1 MNYKE
6 QLLQANQSMAL
17 NMSERE
23 LHNKVETTIAKTFMR
38 MGLSLLI
45 AFGTAYTL
53 ALGILPLPF
62 NGTLMMLSWIAWL
75 GLIFWMS
82 WKWQQLSYNT
92 LATLLMVFAFLEWY
106 GLTGVFL
113 SYSMGS
119 IYQVFLVSALMFLW
133 LAFAGYVM
141 KIDVARVG
149 SVLMVALI
157 ALIVAMVANIF
168 IQNAQFD
175 IWLSVLGLVIFAG
188 FIIYDMN
195 ILKQQALTADNRI
208 ELLMALWLFINF
220 INIFLFLLRLMWGRE

>member
-17 NMSERE
+17 NMSETE

-38 MGLSLLI
+38 MWLSLLV

-53 ALGILPLPF
+53 AIWLLPLPF

-82 WKWQQLSYNT
+82 WKWQTLSYNT
-92 LATLLMVFAFLEWY
+92 LAALLMVFAFLEWY

-119 IYQVFLVSALMFLW
+119 IYHVFLVSAGMFLW

-157 ALIVAMVANIF
+157 ALIVAMVANF
-168 IQNAQFD
+168 FFQNAQFD
-175 IWLSVLGLVIFAG
+175 VWLSVLWLVIFAG

-195 ILKQQALTADNRI
+195 ILKQQALTGDRRI

-220 INIFLFLLRLMWGRE
+220 INIFLFLLRLMGNRD